1 MKRSKTTLIVVFALS
16 VLMVLLPLSRLI
28 DNSTALGDVHFDITN
43 NNVLNSLGDSS
54 SPVPFKY
61 VFRSGYRWGRG
72 KGDEI
77 WGVPFVRVDSKNN
90 PHIFIYYKDLGPT
103 PIELGIDHKFHNGT
117 TWISERVDNASS
129 EYVSADLDSRDYG
142 HIVYSTEGQ
151 LRYAYFNGSS
161 WAIQNIASYG
171 HHAGICL
178 DSKDNPHVCYFDS
191 GLKYA
196 FYDGVSWKIEM
207 IDNSAT
213 YTDCQASISVDSND
227 NPHIAYS
234 AGLTSQIQSLKYAYF
249 DGTLW
254 NIEKVDEEGYYVCMA
269 LDSYNYPHISY
280 RNGPIVKYAHF
291 NGTSWSVEIID
302 EAYPDAGGLWNW
314 ATDIALDSQLIP
326 HIVYK
331 DEEKDPYYP
340 KEGLRLA
347 YYHGKRWIVQ
357 NFHQWYG
364 AVFTPSLDIDSEDNL
379 HISYLHMYKYFI
391 SLQYTF
397 GTKAFLTN
405 FSLNDNYGNPLYKQ
419 SGHIRALAP
428 GGQLVTFTSFSNQ
441 YLDEGNWTLKE
452 VIWQGNKIT
461 PPGNITYTSTP
472 GGTWIIN
479 NTSVYALKIKLKD
492 QFGNQFSQGVTMI
505 FPNKTTKIKNPTSG
519 WINMTQVQ
527 NGTITIKTPI
537 CFYPSE
543 RYSLLNS
550 TSISLTEN
558 TMIDSLVWLYETT
571 TLTIS
576 CSPSTTYVGFKVDI
590 TGKLTNSLKGGIS
603 GVTIVLNYQVPGV
616 PTWNLIQSV
625 TTKADGTFSVIWI
638 PTATGY
644 YLIEAR
650 WAGNDNWPPGAKNTV
665 NLAITPYSD
674 EYVFSV
680 ESNSTVSS
688 LVFNSKSRE
697 LSFTLSGP
705 TGTYGYVDIIIA
717 KSLIANVADIR
728 VYLNGTQTDYTV
740 TSADNSWRLH
750 FTYHHSTYKLIVRL
764 GPTPFI
770 PPQLVTPLTIGT
782 LTIIL
787 IIATVIAILRIRKRA
802 PSTIL
807 DSAFR

>member
-1 MKRSKTTLIVVFALS
+1 MGKVIVKRIKTTLIVVFALGILTVVPS
-16 VLMVLLPLSRLI
+16 LIRLI
-28 DNSTALGDVHFDITN
+28 DNSIVSGDVHFSVIN
-43 NNVLNSLGDSS
+43 NEVLNSSYVSS
-54 SPVPFKY
+54 NLVPLTYKY
-61 VFRSGYRWGRG
+61 KTG
-72 KGDEI
+72 KVWEDTEFSVNYF
-77 WGVPFVRVDSKNN
+77 WLPLVRADSKSNL
-90 PHIFIYYKDLGPT
+90 HIFVWSRGSIRHL
-103 PIELGIDHKFHNGT
+103 FRNGT
-117 TWISERVDNASS
+117 MWIFEGVDKASYH
-129 EYVSADLDSRDYG
+129 EPHDANLDSRDYS
-142 HIVYSTEGQ
+142 HIVYSMGGQ

-161 WAIQNIASYG
+161 WIIQNVTTYGAYAS
-171 HHAGICL
+171 ISL

-196 FYDGVSWKIEM
+196 SFDGSSWKIQT
-207 IDNSAT
+207 IDNNAT
-213 YTDCQASISVDSND
+213 YTKCQASISVDSND

-249 DGTLW
+249 NGTSW
-254 NIEKVDEEGYYVCMA
+254 NIETVDGEGYYVSMA
-269 LDSYNYPHISY
+269 LDSYNYPHVSY
-280 RNGPIVKYAHF
+280 RNGTIVKYAHF
-291 NGTSWSVEIID
+291 NGTSWSVEVID
-302 EAYPDAGGLWNW
+302 NANPAKSGLEFWR
-314 ATDIALDSQLIP
+314 TSLALNSRNIP
-326 HIVYK
+326 HILYKYEEGARLVY
-331 DEEKDPYYP
+331 YY
-340 KEGLRLA
+340 
-347 YYHGKRWIVQ
+347 GKQWIVQ
-357 NFHQWYG
+357 NLGKWQQS
-364 AVFTPSLDIDSEDNL
+364 PSLAVDPEDNL
-379 HISYLHMYKYFI
+379 HISYACFVRYWWYLCYLFYKMV
-391 SLQYTF
+391 
-397 GTKAFLTN
+397 FLTN
-405 FSLNDNYGNPLYKQ
+405 FSLNDDSGNPLYKQ
-419 SGHIRALAP
+419 SGQIKALAP
-428 GGQLVTFTSFSNQ
+428 DGKLVTFKSFSNQ
-441 YLDEGNWTLKE
+441 YLDKGNWTLKD

-461 PPGNITYTSTP
+461 PQGNITYTSTP
-472 GGTWIIN
+472 GGTWVIN
-479 NTSVYALKIKLKD
+479 NTRVYALKIKLKD
-492 QFGNQFSQGVTMI
+492 QFGNQFSQGVTMT

-590 TGKLTNSLKGGIS
+590 TGKLTNSLTGGIS

-650 WAGNDNWPPGAKNTV
+650 WDGNDNWPPGAYNTV

-674 EYVFSV
+674 EYIFSV

-688 LVFNSKSRE
+688 LVFNSTSRE

-770 PPQLVTPLTIGT
+770 PLQLVTPLTIGT